1 MATFDAAS
9 TTRVVSARRA
19 RLGLSGAWREALLG
33 YLLVLPAFV
42 ILVVFGLYP
51 VLRAAYMSL
60 HNWSIVKGAY
70 IGLQNYRQLANDG
83 DFWKAL
89 QVTVFYVIATV
100 PLTMLISLLLA
111 YLLFRPL
118 RLRSFF
124 RTLYFLPY
132 ITSMVPAAM
141 VWQWIFNYQ
150 SGVLNYVAEG
160 VSRGMVAPVL
170 RLAGGA
176 PWVYVWLGLSLAWA
190 AYLLITRA
198 RRTGLMTG
206 FLLGLAGVSGLVSLA
221 FALWPDA
228 LARTVLE
235 FETFFPVRWLQ
246 EPRGIILYLGKKW
259 GFTPPR
265 WLHGPSMA
273 LIAVSVVSMWHF
285 VGYDVVIYLAG
296 LFNVPPELHEA
307 ARIDGASEWRIF
319 WRITFPLLS
328 PTTFFLLII
337 STIGAFRAFT
347 MFFVMTS
354 GGPLRTTT
362 SITYYIYDRFY
373 TAGRWGYAS
382 AVALVLF
389 AIILTMTLLNQR
401 LAGRR
406 VVYQ

>member
-1 MATFDAAS
+1 MASFDAVS
-9 TTRVVSARRA
+9 TTRPVSTRPA

-33 YLLVLPAFV
+33 YALVLPALT

-60 HNWSIVKGAY
+60 HNWSIIKGAY
-70 IGLQNYRQLANDG
+70 VGLNNYRQLLGDG

-100 PLTMLISLLLA
+100 PLTMLFSLLLA

-118 RLRSFF
+118 KMRSFF

-141 VWQWIFNYQ
+141 VWQWIFNFQ
-150 SGVLNYVAEG
+150 SGVLNYIAEG
-160 VSRGMVAPVL
+160 LSRGVVAPVL
-170 RLAGGA
+170 RVAGDA
-176 PWVYVWLGLSLAWA
+176 PTVYLWLGLSLAWV
-190 AYLLITRA
+190 AYLVATRA

-206 FLLGLAGVSGLVSLA
+206 FLLSLAGLSGLLSLA
-221 FALWPDA
+221 FALWPGV
-228 LARTVLE
+228 LENTVRE
-235 FETFFPVRWLQ
+235 FETFFPVRWMQ
-246 EPRGIILYLGKKW
+246 EPRGIFLYLGKKW

-273 LIAVSVVSMWHF
+273 LMAVSMVSMWHF
-285 VGYDVVIYLAG
+285 IGYDVVIYLAG

-307 ARIDGASEWRIF
+307 ARIDGASEGQIF
-319 WRITFPLLS
+319 WKITFPLLS

-347 MFFVMTS
+347 MFYVMTS

-382 AVALVLF
+382 SIALVLF
-389 AIILTMTLLNQR
+389 VIILAMTLLNQR